1 MNYDEFYKWATHDYK
16 SVIDIQ
22 RDKSRIVET
31 NEIFTSLDFVLFGL
45 EKTYPEEIFNPKD
58 GFFKVP
64 NDIGLGF
71 DPDKN
76 VIKDYLIKN

>member
-1 MNYDEFYKWATHDYK
+1 
-16 SVIDIQ
+16 
-22 RDKSRIVET
+22 
-31 NEIFTSLDFVLFGL
+31 LDFEAYL
-45 EKTYPEEIFNPKD
+45 YPEEIFNPKD